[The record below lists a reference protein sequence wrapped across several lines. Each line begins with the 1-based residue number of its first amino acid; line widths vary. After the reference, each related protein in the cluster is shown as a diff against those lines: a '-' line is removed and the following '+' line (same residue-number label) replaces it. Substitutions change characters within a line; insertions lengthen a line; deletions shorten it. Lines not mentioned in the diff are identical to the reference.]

1 MFTNQAQSVIEALNL
16 LREALPYIES
26 QNGAEHMLDG
36 FRGRKPAPSDDLLS
50 RVKALL
56 DADTNVTAAS
66 FIGEIVGGAVIAGG
80 YSIDVQV
87 MGDIPQS
94 LRTIGS
100 RAQIAAVPASS
111 ALIN

>member
-1 MFTNQAQSVIEALNL
+1 MSIMSHTPSVFEAVNL

-56 DADTNVTAAS
+56 DADTNVTATA
-66 FIGEIVGGAVIAGG
+66 FIGEIVGGAVADGG
-80 YSIDVQV
+80 YCIAVQV
-87 MGDIPQS
+87 MGEIPQS

-100 RAQIAAVPASS
+100 RAQIAALPAS
-111 ALIN
+111 ALTN